1 LHVTRASPFLTRL
14 RECRSGIAM
23 TEFALAAPLLMTAGL
38 YGTEVAWLALTH
50 LRISQTA
57 MEIADNAS
65 RVGDTSSLQYKKIY
79 ESDIDDVLRGSNI
92 EAGKSVDLFKHGR
105 VIISSLEVVPG
116 TNGNQY
122 IHWQRCFGEKQW
134 PSSFG
139 KEGDGL
145 SGPTITGMGPAGDQ
159 VTAYDEQD
167 AVIFV
172 EIAYEYQPL
181 FSKMFVGNTTINVH
195 GAFNVRDSRDLSQIY
210 QRDPNKPDAV
220 ADCDKY
226 NSDLT

>member
-1 LHVTRASPFLTRL
+1 MLVSNAGIFLHRL
-14 RECRSGIAM
+14 RECRSGLAM

-38 YGTEVAWLALTH
+38 WGTEIAWLALTH

-65 RVGDTSSLQYKKIY
+65 RVGDQSSLQYRKIY
-79 ESDIDDVLRGSNI
+79 ESDIDDVLRGSNL
-92 EAGKSVDLFKHGR
+92 EAGKAVNLYKHGR

-122 IHWQRCFGEKQW
+122 IHWQRCLGEKEW
-134 PSSFG
+134 PSSYG

-145 SGPTITGMGPAGDQ
+145 TGPSITGMGPEDSQ
-159 VTAYDEQD
+159 VTAYDQQD

-181 FSKMFVGNTTINVH
+181 FSKMFVGDTTINVH

-210 QRDPNKPDAV
+210 QRDPSNPDPV
-220 ADCDKY
+220 ASCDRH
-226 NSDLT
+226 SADLS